1 MDYEIFKNETK
12 NYLKYKKR
20 LIEVKEEID
29 DIFYKYTGVKGVRY
43 DKIHTSYN
51 EDLAIEVWDRMQRE
65 LKQPEREQKH
75 LEDMISHIE
84 ENLNKLSP
92 SMQRIVVLVFC
103 KGYTFERIGEKLG
116 YTKVAIYLKVR
127 RAIEKI

>member
-65 LKQPEREQKH
+65 LKAPEREQKH

-103 KGYTFERIGEKLG
+103 KGYTFERLGEKMG
-116 YTKVAIYLKVR
+116 YSGHGLWKKVKR
-127 RAIEKI
+127 EIERI